1 MANRVL
7 RFAASPFATD
17 VFGLDAE
24 NLKSHWKTLHAGDL
38 EPWPDAKRA
47 AALLATIGKPRKGLH
62 ANSLADTLQE
72 AWLAFHQGNF
82 ANAYKLGRE
91 LGALG
96 ASVAIKALGIHAS
109 HLVDDQNEQLARFE
123 HAIAL
128 AEDAVK
134 QLPDEANSHYRL
146 AYALGRYSQGISVAK
161 ALSMG
166 LAGRVHRHLERC
178 LELAPKH
185 AEAHL
190 AMAVYH
196 AELIAKVGS
205 LVAGLTYGA
214 KVAHAEAHIAQA
226 LKLCPKMPVAHCE
239 HAHVQTLLHGRRG
252 EAEARKALQIAAAL
266 QPRDAMDW
274 FDRALAERELG

>member
-1 MANRVL
+1 MASRAL
-7 RFAASPFATD
+7 RFAASPFPAD
-17 VFGLDAE
+17 SFGLDAD

-47 AALLATIGKPRKGLH
+47 AALLAALRKPRKGLD
-62 ANSLADTLQE
+62 ADSLADTLQR
-72 AWLAFHQGNF
+72 AWLAFHQGDF
-82 ANAYKLGRE
+82 ATAWKLGSS
-91 LGALG
+91 LGAAG

-109 HLVDDQNEQLARFE
+109 HLVDDEDEQVARFE

-128 AEDAVK
+128 AEEAVE
-134 QLPDEANSHYRL
+134 QLPEEANSHYRL

-166 LAGRVHRHLERC
+166 LVGRVHRHLERC

-214 KVAHAEAHIAQA
+214 KAALAEAHIAQA
-226 LKLCPKMPVAHCE
+226 LKLCPKMPVAHSE

-252 EAEARKALQIAAAL
+252 EAEARKALQAAVKL
-266 QPRDAMDW
+266 RPLDAMDW
-274 FDRALAERELG
+274 LDRALAERELG